1 MERIQR
7 FWLTGACKPKKQNK
21 RASEPLALEQFLS
34 AYLLLLTGVLL
45 ALVLLLLEH
54 AYFKYVRGHLQKT
67 DKGGCCA
74 LVSLVSG
81 EGAGG

>member
-34 AYLLLLTGVLL
+34 AYLLLFSGVLL
-45 ALVLLLLEH
+45 ALILLLLEH
-54 AYFKYVRGHLQKT
+54 FYFKYVRQHLAKT
-67 DKGGCCA
+67 DSGGCCA
-74 LVSLVSG
+74 LISLVSKNNDD
-81 EGAGG
+81 